1 MSGKKSA
8 MEKMLIQ
15 YKNGNI
21 DINNI
26 MNRIRFKDK
35 IPEMPYFRKTKSGAI
50 AMYGIKREPIVLYK
64 GQWLK
69 LSRVFKGGQECSF
82 NKFFHNKTYKK
93 SINEKNDI
101 KNNQIIKKDDNEKK
115 NIQ

>member
-1 MSGKKSA
+1 MNNKKSA
-8 MEKMLIQ
+8 IEKILKQ
-15 YKNGNI
+15 YKNGKM
-21 DINNI
+21 DIKNV
-26 MNRIRFKDK
+26 MNRICFKDK

-101 KNNQIIKKDDNEKK
+101 KNNQIIH
-115 NIQ
+115 

>member
-1 MSGKKSA
+1 MNSKTDA
-8 MEKMLIQ
+8 MEKILKQ

-21 DINNI
+21 DINNV

-69 LSRVFKGGQECSF
+69 LSRVFKGGQECAF
-82 NKFFHNKTYKK
+82 NKFFHYKTYKK
-93 SINEKNDI
+93 NIDEKNNI
-101 KNNQIIKKDDNEKK
+101 KNNQIIKKNKIIKK
-115 NIQ
+115 K